1 MQEKEGMH
9 PAGLQ
14 ALSCVDSPARPA
26 KIQMYE
32 NVFITSRLL
41 DWCQGR
47 WPESLSQR
55 HADNGVGIHPR
66 PTLCVYAIRASDP
79 MSHPSIFNDVLGP
92 VMRGPSSSH
101 TAASWRMGAV
111 AVALLGE
118 PWRSA
123 LVEFDAQGNWA
134 TNYEEQG
141 TVLGMDGGLLG
152 IGITDARILDGK
164 AIAADRQ
171 LEIEYRV
178 SRFPTDHPNTVRL
191 TLTGEHGARLV
202 MIAVSTGGGMF
213 EIRMVNGRDVRLGGD
228 AYEWL
233 GTTASALSESQRL
246 AVDAALSTTS
256 AFVEQVQE
264 HLLHVRSPDPFT
276 PDLLEMLAG
285 IDGVASVAMSPPV
298 MPIVS
303 GREGTFPFTTY
314 SEMVAYQAREG
325 GTFSELGLKYE
336 AARSGMDEAA
346 LLAKMGELVGLIESS
361 IEIGLAGT
369 EYADRILPQQSHQ
382 IAAAETEGR
391 LPSDGL
397 VNRIIENVTAIM
409 ESKSAMEIIV
419 AAPTAGGCGTLGG
432 TIKAVTDAK
441 GFSQEAK
448 VRAYFAAGLVGVFF
462 ARGPG
467 FSAETGGCQLE
478 TGAAASM
485 AAAALSDLCGGTA
498 MQSASAASMAL
509 QNTIGLVCDP
519 VADRVEVPCLGKNVT
534 GGVNALAASTM
545 ALSGFNAVIPLDEVI
560 ETVSSVA
567 ASMPRSLCCTGL
579 GGLAATPT
587 AATLKASLACAC

>member
-1 MQEKEGMH
+1 MQ
-9 PAGLQ
+9 
-14 ALSCVDSPARPA
+14 
-26 KIQMYE
+26 
-32 NVFITSRLL
+32 
-41 DWCQGR
+41 
-47 WPESLSQR
+47 
-55 HADNGVGIHPR
+55 
-66 PTLCVYAIRASDP
+66 
-79 MSHPSIFNDVLGP
+79 HPSIFNDVLGP

-101 TAASWRMGAV
+101 TAASWRMGAI
-111 AVALLGE
+111 AVSLLGE
-118 PWRSA
+118 PWRHA
-123 LVEFDAQGNWA
+123 LVEFDEHGNWA

-152 IGITDARILDGK
+152 IDITDARIIDGK

-191 TLTGEHGARLV
+191 TLTGEYGARLV
-202 MIAVSTGGGMF
+202 LIAISTGGGMF
-213 EIRMVNGRDVRLGGD
+213 EIQMVNGRSVRLGGD
-228 AYEWL
+228 YHEWL
-233 GTTASALSESQRL
+233 GTTASSTTDQQLAALDGALSG
-246 AVDAALSTTS
+246 TP
-256 AFVEQVQE
+256 AFVEPTQTS
-264 HLLHVRSPDPFT
+264 LLHVRSSDPFS
-276 PDLLEMLAG
+276 PEILELL
-285 IDGVASVAMSPPV
+285 DGLDWVESASTSPPV
-298 MPIVS
+298 MPIIS

-314 SEMVAYQAREG
+314 PEMVAYVEREG
-325 GTFSELGLKYE
+325 GSFGELGLKYE
-336 AARSGMDEAA
+336 AARSGLDEAT
-346 LLAKMGELVGLIESS
+346 LLGKMGELVDLIEGS
-361 IEIGLAGT
+361 IAIGLAGT
-369 EYADRILPQQSHQ
+369 NYADRILHQQSHK
-382 IAAAETEGR
+382 IAEAETEGR
-391 LPSDGL
+391 LPADGL
-397 VNRIIENVTAIM
+397 VLRIIENVTAIM
-409 ESKSAMEIIV
+409 ESKSGMEIIV

-441 GFSQEAK
+441 SVSREAK
-448 VRAYFAAGLVGVFF
+448 IRAYFAAGLVGVFF

-534 GGVNALAASTM
+534 AGVNALAASTM
-545 ALSGFNAVIPLDEVI
+545 ALSGFNAVVPLDEVI

-587 AATLKASLACAC
+587 AAKLKASLSCAC